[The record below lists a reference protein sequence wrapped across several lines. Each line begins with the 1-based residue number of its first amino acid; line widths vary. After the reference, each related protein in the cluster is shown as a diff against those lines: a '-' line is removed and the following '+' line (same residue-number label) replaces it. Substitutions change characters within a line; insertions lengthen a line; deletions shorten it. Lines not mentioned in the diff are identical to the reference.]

1 MWGELPDR
9 PLKAKLDPSTSI
21 LEAFRKEIHIMA
33 KIYGYARCSTNDTK
47 QDVERQRR
55 ELRNMGAEEIYLEYE
70 SGTKINR
77 PELNKVLSHI
87 AAGDTLIT
95 LEVSR
100 LTRSLRQLC
109 DIIELAKERKI
120 KLIIGTLVIDCTG
133 SINPMTE
140 AMLQIMGVFAELER
154 KMTIERIYSGLA
166 HAKAK
171 GVRLGRP
178 KLAAKDIPKKVI
190 DKFKLYQSGE
200 LSKTEYARLC
210 EISRPTLYKYIALM
224 TDG

>member
-1 MWGELPDR
+1 LIPEGG
-9 PLKAKLDPSTSI
+9 LKAILGASTLIVGVSRRGGHAI
-21 LEAFRKEIHIMA
+21 V
-33 KIYGYARCSTNDTK
+33 KIYGYARCSTNDSK
-47 QDVERQRR
+47 QDVERQRQ
-55 ELRNMGAEEIYLEYE
+55 ELRNMGAKEIYLEYE

-77 PELNKVLSHI
+77 PELSKVLSHI

-100 LTRSLRQLC
+100 LTRSLKQLC
-109 DIIELAKERKI
+109 DIIDLVKERKI

-154 KMTIERIYSGLA
+154 KMTIERIHSGLA

-178 KLAAKDIPKKVI
+178 KLAAKDIPKKFI
-190 DKFKLYQSGE
+190 DKFALYRSGE

-210 EISRPTLYKYIALM
+210 GISRPTLYKYIAIM